1 MLLAVDVGNTNLTV
15 GVFAGDRLIR
25 QWRITTDPRRSVSW
39 YARALKCPFRKVS
52 GLPTTAAVASVV
64 PQLDAVLSR
73 AIEKSFGFTPAFIT
87 PAFITPSSKLGLRL
101 KVKTPAQVG
110 ADRILNALA
119 LRAIFPNKPSIA
131 IDFGTATTFDCVDA
145 KGDYIGGAIL
155 LGPNSAARAL
165 HEFTAK
171 LPLIKVCKPRTAIG
185 KDTRECLEAGLYFGY
200 LGMIREVLAR
210 TMAEMGGK
218 AKVAATGGLAPLFL
232 KDLPGVRHE
241 PDLTLNGLR
250 IASRLISG

>member
-15 GVFAGDRLIR
+15 GVFAGDRLVR
-25 QWRITTDPRRSVSW
+25 QWRLETDLRRSSSW
-39 YARALKCPFRKVS
+39 YARALKCPFRKVD
-52 GLPTTAAVASVV
+52 GLPSRAVVASVV
-64 PQLDAVLSR
+64 PGLDATLAR
-73 AIEKSFGFTPAFIT
+73 AIETAFGFKPSFIT
-87 PAFITPSSKLGLRL
+87 PASRLGLPL
-101 KVKTPAQVG
+101 KVKTPSQVG

-119 LRAIFPNKPSIA
+119 LRELFPGRPSIA

-145 KGDYIGGAIL
+145 KGAYAGGAIL

-171 LPLIKVCKPRTAIG
+171 LPLIKVRKPVTVIG
-185 KDTRECLEAGLYFGY
+185 KDTEHCLEAGLYYGY

-210 TMAEMGGK
+210 TKAELGGK
-218 AKVAATGGLAPLFL
+218 PAVVATGGLSSLFL

-241 PDLTLNGLR
+241 PDLTLSGLR
-250 IASRLISG
+250 TASALISAGRGA

>member
-1 MLLAVDVGNTNLTV
+1 M
-15 GVFAGDRLIR
+15 
-25 QWRITTDPRRSVSW
+25 
-39 YARALKCPFRKVS
+39 
-52 GLPTTAAVASVV
+52 
-64 PQLDAVLSR
+64 DAVLTK
-73 AIEKSFGFTPAFIT
+73 AILKSFAVKTTFIT
-87 PAFITPSSKLGLRL
+87 PLSPLGLKL
-101 KVKTPAQVG
+101 KVKTPTQVG

-119 LRAIFPNKPSIA
+119 LRELFKGPSIA
-131 IDFGTATTFDCVDA
+131 IDFGTATTFDCVDSR
-145 KGDYIGGAIL
+145 GSYVGGAIL

-171 LPLIKVCKPRTAIG
+171 LPLIKIRKPRTVIG
-185 KDTRECLEAGLYFGY
+185 KDTEHCLEAGLYFGY

-210 TMAEMGGK
+210 TRKELKGN

-250 IASRLISG
+250 IAAGLISTGR